1 MKVVALFRVST
12 EKQATEGASLDAQER
27 EYRQL
32 ATAHGWTTVREFRGH
47 ESATKA
53 SADRMVL
60 QQVLR
65 FIAEHE
71 VSALYVHEQSRLTR
85 GDELEVALLMREL
98 RERKIKILVHGTLRD
113 PSDID
118 DGFMI
123 GIQSLVDRTE
133 SARIKE
139 RMGRGKKQRAMEG
152 KKNCGPAPFGY
163 RNPHPGEPNRG
174 VLQIVEEEAVVIR
187 RIFDA
192 AIRGRGVQA
201 IATELNT
208 LGIPAARGGGWVKNA
223 IERVLVNPAYKGA
236 SAANVWKRQ
245 GKSRVFKLDMQCAE
259 AIIVENAHAPIV
271 SREVW
276 DAVQNRPKRVT
287 TKVPR
292 LLTGLLYVDGKPYGG
307 DSSRYGSFYRSPRG
321 ERGCPWFHTQA
332 ADDAVWNAFVSLA
345 TGAEFVEA
353 LLRAA
358 ENPKEQQLAA
368 LEVEFLEDKIGRL
381 RRRLE
386 RLVEMRADGEMT
398 KDQYREKSAT
408 DRASLEN
415 LEAELIVQRAKARAV
430 DRTQG
435 ARIAKAVQ
443 TLIAGR
449 TRLTDDQKRSILR
462 SVVRRVDVDA
472 APTGALQARV
482 EGGRLAKGSFPRWR
496 VERVTLRLALPT
508 AEESKLA
515 RDGDGHLATNSSCSD
530 RLGQG
535 RR

>member
-32 ATAHGWTTVREFRGH
+32 AAAHGWTTVREFRGH

-65 FIAEHE
+65 FIADNP
-71 VSALYVHEQSRLTR
+71 VDAVYVHEQSRLTR
-85 GDELEVALLMREL
+85 GDEFEVAFLMREL

-123 GIQSLVDRTE
+123 GIQSLVDRAE

-139 RMGRGKKQRAMEG
+139 RMGRGKKQRAMQG
-152 KKNCGPAPFGY
+152 RKNCGPAPYGY

-192 AIRGRGVQA
+192 AIQGKGVQA
-201 IATELNT
+201 IATELNN
-208 LGIPAARGGGWVKNA
+208 LGIPAARGGQWVKTA

-245 GKSRVFKLDMQCAE
+245 GKSRVFKLDMQSAD
-259 AIIVENAHAPIV
+259 AIIIEDAHAPIV

-307 DSSRYGSFYRSPRG
+307 DSSRHGSFYRSPRG

-332 ADDAVWNAFVSLA
+332 ADDAVWHAFVSLA
-345 TGAEFVEA
+345 TGAEFVES
-353 LLRAA
+353 LLKAA
-358 ENPKEQQLAA
+358 ENRKEQEMAA
-368 LEVEFLEDKIGRL
+368 HEVEFLTDRIARL
-381 RRRLE
+381 KRRYDRLI
-386 RLVEMRADGEMT
+386 EMRAGDEIT
-398 KDQYREKSAT
+398 KETFLEKS
-408 DRASLEN
+408 RADESELARLED
-415 LEAELIVQRAKARAV
+415 ELKVQRAKAAV
-430 DRTQG
+430 VDVSHG

-449 TRLTDDQKRSILR
+449 TRLTGDQKRSILR

-496 VERVTLRLALPT
+496 VDRVTLRLALPT
-508 AEESKLA
+508 AEESELA
-515 RDGDGHLATNSSCSD
+515 RDGDGHLATTSSCSD
-530 RLGQG
+530 RREQA